1 MMQPAHTG
9 LPNIRQQAANS
20 NDVRVVDAGAL
31 RRSLRWPLRLGLVVL
46 IFFGLTFIGWG
57 AFVPLAGGA
66 IAPAV
71 ISPDGD
77 RKTVQHLEGGIIAE
91 LLVRDG
97 DPVTAGQPLVLLES
111 IQPKATHDMLL
122 SQQWTLL
129 ATQVRLLAE
138 QAGRQDVQFPEKLLE
153 TRDERLQAMLEG
165 QRRLF
170 QDRLATHLARKDV
183 LRQRIEQLNEQVK
196 GLQAQ
201 VDSSNAQLELIA
213 EELVGKE
220 ALLRKNIVTK
230 PEVLKLQRAVA
241 ELEGR
246 RGEYLGGIARAQ
258 QQIGETHLQIL
269 MTDAERTDQV
279 TTKLEQLRVEL
290 STVTEKLNSSVDI
303 LKRTVI
309 TAPLAG
315 VVLNMRFKTN
325 GGVLRP
331 ADPILDIVPAEDT
344 LLIDAKISPN
354 DIDVVR
360 AGLAAKVQL
369 SAYSGRSAPR
379 LNGTVR
385 TVSADR
391 MVDDA
396 TRQAYYLA
404 RVQVDRE
411 EIRQSHSG
419 IELIPGMP
427 AEVLIVTGE
436 RTMMGYLFQP
446 FLDALWRSF
455 RET

>member
-1 MMQPAHTG
+1 MMNSVHTG
-9 LPNIRQQAANS
+9 LVNNQQILAPNGI
-20 NDVRVVDAGAL
+20 RVVDAVTLRHAL
-31 RRSLRWPLRLGLVVL
+31 RRPVRLGLLVMVV
-46 IFFGLTFIGWG
+46 FAFSFIGWG
-57 AFVPLAGGA
+57 GFVPLAGGA
-66 IAPAV
+66 IAPGV

-77 RKTVQHLEGGIIAE
+77 RKTVQHLEGGIIAQ

-97 DPVTAGQPLVLLES
+97 DTVSPGQPLVLLES
-111 IQPKATHDMLL
+111 IQPKATHDMLV

-129 ATQVRLLAE
+129 VTHARLIAE
-138 QAGRQDVQFPEKLLE
+138 QSGQMDVQFLPEMLS
-153 TRDERLQAMLEG
+153 TTDERLKAMLDG
-165 QRRLF
+165 QQRLF
-170 QDRLATHLARKDV
+170 NDRLATHKARKDV
-183 LRQRIEQLNEQVK
+183 LRQRIEQLNEQIR

-201 VDSSNAQLELIA
+201 VDSSTTQLELIA

-220 ALLRKNIVTK
+220 ALLRRAIVTK

-246 RGEYLGGIARAQ
+246 RGEYLGAIARAQ
-258 QQIGETHLQIL
+258 QQIGETQLQIL
-269 MTDAERTDQV
+269 MTDAERIDQV
-279 TTKLEQLRVEL
+279 TTRLEQLRVEL
-290 STVTEKLNSSVDI
+290 ATVTEKLNSSVDI

-309 TAPLAG
+309 TAPIGG

-325 GGVLRP
+325 GGVLKP
-331 ADPILDIVPAEDT
+331 AEPILDIVPAEDI
-344 LLIDAKISPN
+344 LLIDAKISPI

-360 AGLAAKVQL
+360 AGLQAKVQL
-369 SAYSGRSAPR
+369 SAYSGRSTPR
-379 LNGTVR
+379 LNGIVR

-391 MVDDA
+391 LLDEG
-396 TRQAYYLA
+396 TRQPYYLA
-404 RVQVDRE
+404 RVHVDRE
-411 EIRQSHSG
+411 EIRQSHSN

-436 RTMMGYLFQP
+436 RTMAEYLLQP